1 MFYGVVR
8 NIGFEMLMVIHWK
21 ERDVRYGR
29 YEMRM
34 FRFESS
40 DDMWG
45 IIYVIMLYE
54 SRMTFK
60 G

>member
-8 NIGFEMLMVIHWK
+8 NIGFEMLMVIHWE

-40 DDMWG
+40 DDMW
-45 IIYVIMLYE
+45 
-54 SRMTFK
+54 
-60 G
+60 